1 MSKSETRSAS
11 LKTLWG
17 EIQVLWVYE
26 IHWLAFGMRDCFRSV
41 FPDVTRGF
49 CWSRAGVLESSSLC
63 GPDRDQEGIVRGLGV
78 LESVSKAL
86 WAKSWLA
93 LRTRRSSSEMLLVLA
108 AFCLSV
114 SRLVMVKVC
123 ESRSAAAPSEIL
135 PRFEGMRC
143 CDPSHRCL

>member
-63 GPDRDQEGIVRGLGV
+63 GPDRDQEGIVRGLGAG
-78 LESVSKAL
+78 ERFECSMG
-86 WAKSWLA
+86 
-93 LRTRRSSSEMLLVLA
+93 EVLA
-108 AFCLSV
+108 GFEDEAFKFGNAAGVGGFLFEDLL
-114 SRLVMVKVC
+114 RHKV
-123 ESRSAAAPSEIL
+123 
-135 PRFEGMRC
+135 
-143 CDPSHRCL
+143 